1 MKTRLARFAVAVV
14 LPLLTV
20 MCAEKSAAAIRTAPA
35 IPAPDTFT
43 VVFATTRGPFT
54 VQVYRAWAPNGADRF
69 YQLVGSGFF
78 DGQRFFRVVPG
89 FVAQWGLHGEPKTN
103 EPWDVKPLDDDSVK
117 ASNVRGTVTFAN
129 LGPHTRTH
137 QLFINL
143 ADNKN
148 LDALGFAPI
157 GRVVDG
163 MAVVDSL
170 FSAYGEKPD
179 QALIQTLGN
188 SYLDRVFPKLD
199 GIDSARVVP

>member
-1 MKTRLARFAVAVV
+1 MRIRLAAVAGLVI

-20 MCAEKSAAAIRTAPA
+20 MCADKSAAAIRPAPP
-35 IPAPDTFT
+35 IPAPDTFD
-43 VVFATTRGPFT
+43 VAFATSRGPFT
-54 VQVYRAWAPNGADRF
+54 VQVYRSWAPNGADRF

-78 DGQRFFRVVPG
+78 DDQRFFRVVPG
-89 FVAQWGLHGEPKTN
+89 FVAQWGLHGDPKLN

-117 ASNVRGTVTFAN
+117 TSNVRGTVTFAN

-143 ADNKN
+143 VDNKN

-157 GRVVDG
+157 GRVTDG

-170 FSAYGEKPD
+170 YNGYGEKPD
-179 QALIQTLGN
+179 QALIQSLGN
-188 SYLDRVFPKLD
+188 SYLARMFPRLD
-199 GIDSARVVP
+199 YITSARIVP